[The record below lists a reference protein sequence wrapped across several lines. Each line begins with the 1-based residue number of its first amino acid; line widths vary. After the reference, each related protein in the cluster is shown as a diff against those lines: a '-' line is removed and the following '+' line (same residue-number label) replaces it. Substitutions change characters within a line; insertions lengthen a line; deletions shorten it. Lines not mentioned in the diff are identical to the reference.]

1 MVETIKASQA
11 NKAFFDFIK
20 MIILSDELSDEIR
33 YGIKRKPVSSWRLLL
48 YMEIEFIQLCTF
60 MVYYFDA
67 CNYTETVL

>member
-20 MIILSDELSDEIR
+20 MIILSDEIR

>member
-1 MVETIKASQA
+1 MVERIKASQA

-20 MIILSDELSDEIR
+20 MIILSDEIR